1 MQEPFGIEPANF
13 EVPWPHGDRV
23 IRILGGNSMCPD
35 RHQQLGQSEDFR
47 KFGEPFLMQKHKFYC
62 LL

>member
-1 MQEPFGIEPANF
+1 MVYVRPELVPFVRVNMQEPFGIEPANS

-35 RHQQLGQSEDFR
+35 RHQQLGQSED
-47 KFGEPFLMQKHKFYC
+47 
-62 LL
+62 